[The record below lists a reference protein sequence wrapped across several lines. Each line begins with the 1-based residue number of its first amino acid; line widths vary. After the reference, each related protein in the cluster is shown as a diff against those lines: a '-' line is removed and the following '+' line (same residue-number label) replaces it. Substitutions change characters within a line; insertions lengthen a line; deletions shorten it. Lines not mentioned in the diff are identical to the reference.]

1 MSAMNYNKLY
11 TRFIESRPLRIKK
24 RNDGLETHHIIPQSI
39 GGNNTDKN
47 KIVLT
52 FKEHWLAHRILVK
65 MYSGKKKASL
75 VYALYRMANHHN
87 SYKITGRKYEYAK
100 NLRLQLVQSKTVR
113 KKLSEEAKARWQDPI
128 YRKNRAIGMAKA
140 MSDPIK
146 RKRMSIVGKKKY
158 KNNPKLKEHLSK
170 KARQDSLKKWA
181 NPEYKKRLRK
191 SFLQRWARFR
201 QIKSM
206 VS

>member
-1 MSAMNYNKLY
+1 MNYKKLY
-11 TRFIESRPLRIKK
+11 KNLIKSRPTRFKLK
-24 RNDGLETHHIIPQSI
+24 NDGLETHHILPKSS
-39 GGNNTDKN
+39 GGKDTDKN

-75 VYALYRMANHHN
+75 VYALFRMANHHN

-100 NLRLQLVQSKTVR
+100 KLRLQLVQSKPIK
-113 KKLSEEAKARWQDPI
+113 KKLSEEAKARWQDPT
-128 YRKNRAIGMAKA
+128 YRKNRAIGMARA
-140 MSDPIK
+140 MSDPTR
-146 RKRMSIVGKKKY
+146 RKKMSMIAKKKY

-170 KARQDSLKKWA
+170 KATQANLKRWADPKYKERVRQSQ
-181 NPEYKKRLRK
+181 
-191 SFLQRWARFR
+191 FQRWARIR